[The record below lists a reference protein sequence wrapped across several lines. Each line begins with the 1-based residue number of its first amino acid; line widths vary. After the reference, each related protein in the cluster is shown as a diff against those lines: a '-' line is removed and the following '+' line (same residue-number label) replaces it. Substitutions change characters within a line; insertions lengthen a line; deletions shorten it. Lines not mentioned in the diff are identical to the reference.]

1 MNKRLLSKIKR
12 PILPQGIHT
21 KDDEKLIATAEFK
34 VIEHK
39 RIFILNI
46 FTDKNF
52 DADLFDNKRLNE
64 YYPFI
69 RIFFHKNKYITQDIR
84 TNKTKWYIGKMS
96 SVLENFSFYSYN
108 KTDSLYATDKV
119 LRKAEVFFN
128 LKVGELK
135 SGEEL
140 YRSIRVYQNN
150 IGYEKRMERYR
161 KEFEEI
167 DGLMKQLKSLPKNFN
182 KWILDTAL
190 YFSRYIIYDYDKKS
204 RYFKAYCTHCGNDMM
219 LDSRDPNIRYNK
231 KTRR

>member
-12 PILPQGIHT
+12 PTLPQGIHP
-21 KDDEKLIATAEFK
+21 KYDENLIATAEFK

-119 LRKAEVFFN
+119 LRKAEVF
-128 LKVGELK
+128 
-135 SGEEL
+135 
-140 YRSIRVYQNN
+140 SI
-150 IGYEKRMERYR
+150 
-161 KEFEEI
+161 
-167 DGLMKQLKSLPKNFN
+167 
-182 KWILDTAL
+182 
-190 YFSRYIIYDYDKKS
+190 
-204 RYFKAYCTHCGNDMM
+204 
-219 LDSRDPNIRYNK
+219 
-231 KTRR
+231 